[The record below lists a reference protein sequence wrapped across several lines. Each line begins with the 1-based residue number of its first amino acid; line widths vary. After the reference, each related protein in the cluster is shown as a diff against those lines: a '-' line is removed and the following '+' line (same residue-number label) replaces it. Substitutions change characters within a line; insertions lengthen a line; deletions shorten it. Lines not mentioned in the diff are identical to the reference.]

1 MDDVDMLEED
11 LQLLKSLFDA
21 EGEGLSRQQI
31 EELCAPLAG
40 LLVVMQLDSGI
51 LMGNYK
57 QVPAAI
63 VLCMHFSGAGR
74 ITTRTSLLPCS
85 FAEAASPQAPSLTT
99 MMRAPVTS
107 PPGLQQAEDDVV
119 QAMSKTKGQDLVID
133 PLGPANNPQT
143 IIAILAH
150 RADRSASKFLKK
162 ELSMPKTA
170 EDSPKS
176 MASFGTAAISF
187 SRFRAKIT
195 RRH

>member
-1 MDDVDMLEED
+1 MATKI
-11 LQLLKSLFDA
+11 Q
-21 EGEGLSRQQI
+21 G
-31 EELCAPLAG
+31 
-40 LLVVMQLDSGI
+40 
-51 LMGNYK
+51 
-57 QVPAAI
+57 
-63 VLCMHFSGAGR
+63 
-74 ITTRTSLLPCS
+74 
-85 FAEAASPQAPSLTT
+85 APSVSLIG
-99 MMRAPVTS
+99 AS
-107 PPGLQQAEDDVV
+107 GLCVV
-119 QAMSKTKGQDLVID
+119 QALSRTKGQDPVID

-187 SRFRAKIT
+187 SRFRAKMK